1 VEPAFEIKEGQIERK
16 KKLGGQLKKKKLRI
30 KFYFIFYFYE
40 IFYFIFGKN
49 LEPWGSLIFMAL
61 LMDLLILHRQPSQLK
76 LKVLPLPPKT
86 QLGYNGICVIN
97 LY

>member
-40 IFYFIFGKN
+40 KTLSLGGAW
-49 LEPWGSLIFMAL
+49 LPQGS
-61 LMDLLILHRQPSQLK
+61 RW
-76 LKVLPLPPKT
+76 LPPLREPT
-86 QLGYNGICVIN
+86 F
-97 LY
+97 LYGN

>member
-40 IFYFIFGKN
+40 FFILF
-49 LEPWGSLIFMAL
+49 LEKTLSLGGAWLPQGS
-61 LMDLLILHRQPSQLK
+61 RW
-76 LKVLPLPPKT
+76 LPPLREPT
-86 QLGYNGICVIN
+86 F
-97 LY
+97 LYGN